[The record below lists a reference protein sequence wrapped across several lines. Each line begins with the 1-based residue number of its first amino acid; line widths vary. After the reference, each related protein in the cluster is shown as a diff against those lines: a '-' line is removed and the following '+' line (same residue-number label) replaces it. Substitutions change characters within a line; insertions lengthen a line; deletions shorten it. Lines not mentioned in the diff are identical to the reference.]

1 MICNHPVMYI
11 LIAVRINTCR
21 LRRGLNQRFKQI
33 SIVIIVA
40 ALQQRADTLKAH
52 TSINRGFGQIF
63 LTPVFKA
70 LVLHEYEVP
79 NLNKPIAVFIRA
91 AGWATP
97 NVITMIVENLC
108 TRVHRVPVAPIDQKL
123 SSVAILM
130 MRSSDRPACF
140 FPDIHRLFVGVINRD
155 QQLVAINAKLFGD

>member
-1 MICNHPVMYI
+1 M
-11 LIAVRINTCR
+11 
-21 LRRGLNQRFKQI
+21 
-33 SIVIIVA
+33 
-40 ALQQRADTLKAH
+40 QQRADTLKAH

-97 NVITMIVENLC
+97 IVITMIVENLC
-108 TRVHRVPVAPIDQKL
+108 TGSTGSSGTHRPEIIIRGDPDDAVIRQAR
-123 SSVAILM
+123 M
-130 MRSSDRPACF
+130 F